1 MLKKIIFKGYRRVQN
16 ISTPNKLSSRFM
28 KQKTA
33 RVIRR
38 NRNSLDV
45 VSLNIP
51 LLISFHSL
59 WTLECVCV
67 LVAQLCPTLCNPIDC
82 TPPGPS
88 VHGILQARTLEWRG
102 DYSNYHFAVEK
113 RAQKGQSS
121 CLRSLWNRRAG
132 TGMSCCCLVTE
143 LCLTLF
149 VTPWTVAHQAPPSM
163 GFSRQEYWSGLD
175 YNSQLP
181 LQ

>member
-67 LVAQLCPTLCNPIDC
+67 LVAQLCPTLSDPVDC
-82 TPPGPS
+82 SLPGS
-88 VHGILQARTLEWRG
+88 SIHGIFQARVLEWVAISFSRTLEQCLANCG
-102 DYSNYHFAVEK
+102 PHAK
-113 RAQKGQSS
+113 S
-121 CLRSLWNRRAG
+121 CLLIVLAKKHLLEHSNIHLFMYSSYKADLNSYNR
-132 TGMSCCCLVTE
+132 
-143 LCLTLF
+143 
-149 VTPWTVAHQAPPSM
+149 
-163 GFSRQEYWSGLD
+163 D
-175 YNSQLP
+175 
-181 LQ
+181 